1 MESPNPNDKSEIEFM
16 EKNDFIYNETGSDD
30 RIMSGASKNNQEKLI
45 NFEVDEV
52 LNKIG
57 GFGKWQWFNFILLSL
72 PSAVSGFI
80 LLTFSFTGKARSFI
94 FTTFEISNNLKN
106 EIHEINSIIY
116 PF

>member
-1 MESPNPNDKSEIEFM
+1 MESPNPNDKLEIEFM
-16 EKNDFIYNETGSDD
+16 QKNNIYNETGSDD
-30 RIMSGASKNNQEKLI
+30 KIMSGASKNNQEKLT

-57 GFGKWQWFNFILLSL
+57 GFGKWQWLNFILLSL

-80 LLTFSFTGKARSFI
+80 LLTFSFTGKTRSFI
-94 FTTFEISNNLKN
+94 LTTFEISNKSQN
-106 EIHEINSIIY
+106 EIHVINSIIY

>member
-30 RIMSGASKNNQEKLI
+30 RIMSGASKNNQEKQI

-57 GFGKWQWFNFILLSL
+57 GFGKWQWLNFILLSL

-106 EIHEINSIIY
+106 EV
-116 PF
+116 

>member
-1 MESPNPNDKSEIEFM
+1 MESTNPNDKSEVEFM
-16 EKNDFIYNETGSDD
+16 QKNNLKYNETESDD
-30 RIMSGASKNNQEKLI
+30 GMLSGSSKNNQPKLI

-57 GFGKWQWFNFILLSL
+57 GFGKWQWLNFILLSL

-94 FTTFEISNNLKN
+94 FTTFEISNK
-106 EIHEINSIIY
+106 SQK
-116 PF
+116 